1 MENFILFL
9 LFHIY
14 FWVWDVV
21 VSVTFIPHFFLYV
34 LTHTIGTAIRFLA
47 GNKVY
52 YLGGKVLVQHIE
64 ENETIGLTHPVFHDL
79 RSRGTGIAEYKGV
92 GNGNDF
98 DGWEFHRATQVA
110 AGYVR
115 TLIVGLICV
124 CVRAC
129 VLCVCVLCVLVC
141 VSLFLTF

>member
-1 MENFILFL
+1 MTTALCVL
-9 LFHIY
+9 A
-14 FWVWDVV
+14 VV
-21 VSVTFIPHFFLYV
+21 AGA
-34 LTHTIGTAIRFLA
+34 THTTAPASSDGDPPPTTDYCAMLGVDDIQGKKSGFLA

-110 AGYVR
+110 AGSVVTPEY
-115 TLIVGLICV
+115 TWETPSPSHGM
-124 CVRAC
+124 
-129 VLCVCVLCVLVC
+129 
-141 VSLFLTF
+141 